1 VTREVGL
8 PRAGSVRWSPD
19 GRFIAYLGEQSLEII
34 APAGGEPRTLV
45 EVQDPLAQPVPDN
58 LAWSP
63 DSRLAYYVAHDAVGQ
78 AGLWS
83 VALTGGAPRL
93 RVRFD
98 DPATDV
104 GNGRLAVSGNR
115 FYFPLER
122 RESDIWTAEVL
133 THQ

>member
-1 VTREVGL
+1 
-8 PRAGSVRWSPD
+8 
-19 GRFIAYLGEQSLEII
+19 
-34 APAGGEPRTLV
+34 
-45 EVQDPLAQPVPDN
+45 VPEN

-63 DSRLAYYVAHDAVGQ
+63 DSRLVYYVAHDAGGQ

-93 RVRFD
+93 LIRFD
-98 DPATDV
+98 DPATDFGR
-104 GNGRLAVSGNR
+104 GNFAVSGHR

-133 THQ
+133 TRQ